1 MMKGKR
7 HLHLVNDLKLEANDE
22 QPSSVLLNP
31 FPPFNFYTSLK
42 YMNKFQSIESFDYRA
57 LV

>member
-1 MMKGKR
+1 MKGKR
-7 HLHLVNDLKLEANDE
+7 HLHSVNDLKLEASDE
-22 QPSSVLLNP
+22 QLSSVLLNP
-31 FPPFNFYTSLK
+31 FFPSNFHTSLK